1 MSNENDAIYLYK
13 CLRSFILIYFLY
25 FLVDIQNIFLH
36 FIMVF
41 QHKFV
46 DINSVESI
54 IKTKIIQISI
64 LFINER
70 VGLMVLYLMNSLSI
84 MYF

>member
-1 MSNENDAIYLYK
+1 MFEVIYINL
-13 CLRSFILIYFLY
+13 LFI
-25 FLVDIQNIFLH
+25 DIQNIFPH
-36 FIMVF
+36 FKMVF

-46 DINSVESI
+46 DINSIESI

-64 LFINER
+64 LFIDER
-70 VGLMVLYLMNSLSI
+70 IGLMFLYLMNSLSI